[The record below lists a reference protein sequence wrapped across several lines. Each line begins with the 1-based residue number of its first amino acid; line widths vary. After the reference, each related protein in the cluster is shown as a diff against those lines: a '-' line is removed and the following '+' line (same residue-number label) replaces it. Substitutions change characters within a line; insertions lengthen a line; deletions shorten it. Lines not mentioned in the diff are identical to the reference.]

1 MRANPF
7 LTPGEP
13 PPGRLLRLLGSE
25 RLAAAAPLVAALLF
39 VATIAAAFWY
49 LSAQDAQRERQAV
62 RQDLEFGQQQL
73 RLRLQLQY
81 EALAQLA
88 HEVAG
93 GNMGA
98 VDFAHKAQA
107 LAARFP
113 EMHDVVW
120 LDAQGQAAASLRG
133 QAEGENEGESGESE
147 DGDESEAEGS
157 AARLLRAQVP
167 LMNEGRRE
175 GAVQVEWAVADLLR
189 HGLPPRLQ
197 ERYAFS
203 LLDAQGCVLAG
214 PQPVGGQGGP
224 VDQAVPEARRWPWA
238 GAGTRTQGM
247 PFALPFPVDSVGD
260 SASDSA
266 SDSEGTGGW
275 QLQARAWRAS
285 AGMAQRALFWL
296 AAALSVMTL
305 WMLVVN
311 WRFVRWRQQA
321 QAALAAEADF
331 RRTVENSM
339 LTGMRTLDLHGR
351 ITYVNPAFC
360 RMTGWSE
367 AELLGQMPP
376 YSYWPEQDHEAL
388 ARVLA
393 DELAGGAQAVNRQI
407 RMQRKNGELFDARL
421 YISPLM
427 DGQGRHSGWVA
438 SVTDIS
444 EPNRVRQQLTAAH
457 ERFTLVLE
465 SLQASVSVAPLS
477 SKKLLFA
484 NKRYRQ
490 WFGDTTQGHLGMVA
504 SASSLRLAPE
514 EAGEKKRPDNAEIH
528 WPALDKWLDVRA
540 HYLTWADG
548 RLAQMV
554 IATDMTARRAAEAEA
569 VEQARRAKDAS
580 RLITMG
586 EMASSVAHELN
597 QPLTAISNYCTGI
610 IARVE
615 AGGMAQADLLGALH
629 KTARQAQRAGQVI
642 QHIRNFV
649 KRSDPKMQLGT
660 VAAIIEPVLELAEVE
675 ARRRQVRLG
684 SNVAPNL
691 PQVLADPILIGQV
704 LLNLIRNAAESIEA
718 AQRPPDE
725 RRITLLA
732 SLILIEDQSA
742 VQFAVEDTGCGL
754 PPGVQE
760 RLYEAFFSTKRE
772 GMGIGLN
779 LCRSIIEAHQG
790 RLRAVNLYNGG
801 QTVGCRFSFWIP
813 AAAAAA
819 PAQARP
825 LNPEET

>member
-1 MRANPF
+1 MRSNPF
-7 LTPGEP
+7 LAPQAPWTD
-13 PPGRLLRLLGSE
+13 RWKRLLGQE
-25 RLAAAAPLVAALLF
+25 RLAAIAPLAAVLLF
-39 VATIAAAFWY
+39 LATIAAAFWY
-49 LSAQDAQRERQAV
+49 LSAQDAQRELAAARH
-62 RQDLEFGQQQL
+62 DLEFSQQQL
-73 RLRLQLQY
+73 RLHLQEQAGELERL
-81 EALAQLA
+81 ARA
-88 HEVAG
+88 VSG

-98 VDFAHKAQA
+98 AQFAQSARA
-107 LAARFP
+107 LVGRWP
-113 EMHDVVW
+113 EMRDMRW
-120 LDAQGQAAASLRG
+120 LDAQGRTVARLPP
-133 QAEGENEGESGESE
+133 
-147 DGDESEAEGS
+147 EGS
-157 AARLLRAQVP
+157 AAGFAGPQSEGADDSGNANELGQAGQMHGEPYAVPLPAGAGKTGSLRVYVP
-167 LMNEGRRE
+167 LMNEGRLE
-175 GAVQVEWAVADLLR
+175 GALLIVYDASQLLH
-189 HGLPPRLQ
+189 HGLPQRLQ
-197 ERYAFS
+197 EKYAFS
-203 LLDAQGCVLAG
+203 LLDETGGVLAG
-214 PQPVGGQGGP
+214 LASAGGRPQADEG
-224 VDQAVPEARRWPWA
+224 WPWA
-238 GAGTRTQGM
+238 DRRSQARSL
-247 PFALPFPVDSVGD
+247 PLALPW
-260 SASDSA
+260 A
-266 SDSEGTGGW
+266 GGALT
-275 QLQARAWRAS
+275 LQAQVWRAPE
-285 AGMAQRALFWL
+285 GVVGRALFWL
-296 AAALSVMTL
+296 AAALSAMTV

-321 QAALAAEADF
+321 QAALTAETSF
-331 RRTVENSM
+331 RRAMENSM
-339 LTGMRTLDLHGR
+339 RTGMRALDLHGR

-367 AELLGQMPP
+367 AELVGQMPP
-376 YSYWPEQDHEAL
+376 YSYWPEQEHQTL
-388 ARVLA
+388 MRVLA
-393 DELAGGAQAVNRQI
+393 DELAGRAQAASRQI
-407 RMQRKNGELFDARL
+407 RVRRKSGELFDARL
-421 YISPLM
+421 YIAPLM
-427 DGQGRHSGWVA
+427 DGHGQHSGWVA
-438 SVTDIS
+438 SMTDIS
-444 EPNRVRQQLTAAH
+444 EPNRVRAELAAAR

-465 SLQASVSVAPLS
+465 SLEASVSVAPLG
-477 SKKLLFA
+477 SKELLFA
-484 NKRYRQ
+484 NKRYRR
-490 WFGDTTQGHLGMVA
+490 WFGDTTQGHLGMVI
-504 SASSLRLAPE
+504 SASSLRTAPGDS
-514 EAGEKKRPDNAEIH
+514 GEKMRPDNAEIYL
-528 WPALDKWLDVRA
+528 PPLDKWLDVRSR
-540 HYLTWADG
+540 YLTWADG

-554 IATDMTARRAAEAEA
+554 IATDVTARRAAEARAE
-569 VEQARRAKDAS
+569 EQARLAEDAS

-610 IARVE
+610 ISRVQ
-615 AGGMAQADLLGALH
+615 AGGLAQEDLLGALR

>member
-1 MRANPF
+1 MPARF
-7 LTPGEP
+7 LLFGLPAAP
-13 PPGRLLRLLGSE
+13 RRE
-25 RLAAAAPLVAALLF
+25 RLAAAAALAAIVLF
-39 VATIAAAFWY
+39 LAAVGSAFWY
-49 LSAQDAQRERQAV
+49 LNAQEAQRERTATG
-62 RQDLEFGQQQL
+62 RDLEFAQQLLDARAQAQQQ
-73 RLRLQLQY
+73 
-81 EALAQLA
+81 ALEWLA
-88 HEVAG
+88 GELAG
-93 GNMGA
+93 GA
-98 VDFAHKAQA
+98 SAEAFARGAQA
-107 LAARFP
+107 LADRFA
-113 EMHDVVW
+113 EMRDVRW
-120 LDAQGQAAASLRG
+120 LDAGGQALQSLAAPTQAGGPGRPPASQDGFALIARVPLQGHARGTLLAEMDAAGWLR
-133 QAEGENEGESGESE
+133 QALPQRLRDQYVFCLTSGSGHDLACSQEAAVPQDASGVLCPWMESGAQSLPLALPWGG
-147 DGDESEAEGS
+147 DG
-157 AARLLRAQVP
+157 LTLRAQI
-167 LMNEGRRE
+167 GRAPD
-175 GAVQVEWAVADLLR
+175 GAV
-189 HGLPPRLQ
+189 
-197 ERYAFS
+197 S
-203 LLDAQGCVLAG
+203 
-214 PQPVGGQGGP
+214 
-224 VDQAVPEARRWPWA
+224 
-238 GAGTRTQGM
+238 
-247 PFALPFPVDSVGD
+247 
-260 SASDSA
+260 
-266 SDSEGTGGW
+266 
-275 QLQARAWRAS
+275 
-285 AGMAQRALFWL
+285 RALFWL
-296 AAALSVMTL
+296 AAALAAITV
-305 WMLVVN
+305 WMMVVN
-311 WRFVRWRQQA
+311 WRFVRWRQQT
-321 QAALAAEADF
+321 QEALTAETSF
-331 RRTVENSM
+331 RRAMENSM
-339 LTGMRTLDLHGR
+339 RTGMRALDLHGR

-367 AELLGQMPP
+367 AELVGQMPP
-376 YSYWPEQDHEAL
+376 YSYWPEQEHQTL
-388 ARVLA
+388 MRVLA
-393 DELAGGAQAVNRQI
+393 DELAGRAQAASRQI
-407 RMQRKNGELFDARL
+407 RVRRKSGELFDARL
-421 YISPLM
+421 YIAPLM
-427 DGQGRHSGWVA
+427 DGHGQHSGWVA
-438 SVTDIS
+438 SMTDIS
-444 EPNRVRQQLTAAH
+444 EPNRVRAELAAAR

-465 SLQASVSVAPLS
+465 SLEASVSVAPLG
-477 SKKLLFA
+477 SKELLFA
-484 NKRYRQ
+484 NKRYRR
-490 WFGDTTQGHLGMVA
+490 WFGDTTQGHLGMVI
-504 SASSLRLAPE
+504 SASSLRTAPGE
-514 EAGEKKRPDNAEIH
+514 SGEKMRPDNAEIYL
-528 WPALDKWLDVRA
+528 PPLDKWLDVRSR
-540 HYLTWADG
+540 YLTWADG

-554 IATDMTARRAAEAEA
+554 IATDVTARRAAEARAE
-569 VEQARRAKDAS
+569 EQARLAEDAS

-610 IARVE
+610 ISRVQ
-615 AGGMAQADLLGALH
+615 AGGLAQEDLLGALR